1 MSSAND
7 LTRARRVLEIEADA
21 VRALADRVGEEFSRA
36 VEILL
41 GVSGKVVVTGMGKS
55 GIIARKIAATL
66 ASTGTPSFFL
76 HAAEAGHGDLGM
88 VMRGDAVLAISNSGE
103 SREILRLLPVF
114 KRLALP
120 IVAITGD
127 VRSTLGRT
135 ADVVID
141 GSVREEA
148 CPLAL
153 APTASTT
160 AAVAL
165 GDALAIVLMERRGF
179 REEDFATLH
188 PDGSLGRRLV
198 RVVDLMHTGDGIP
211 LVRESEP
218 LSRAIEE
225 ITAKRLGHTGIVD
238 DAGRLVGLLADG
250 DLRRLMQRGGGARLE
265 VAIREVMARSPRTVG
280 EGALGAEAV
289 AVMEKHSITA
299 LFIVAEDGRPKGIVH
314 LHDLL
319 RAGVV

>member
-1 MSSAND
+1 VTA
-7 LTRARRVLEIEADA
+7 LLA
-21 VRALADRVGEEFSRA
+21 VP
-36 VEILL
+36 
-41 GVSGKVVVTGMGKS
+41 GKVVVTGMGKS

-88 VMRGDAVLAISNSGE
+88 VMRGDAVLAVSNSGE

-120 IVAITGD
+120 IVALTGD
-127 VRSTLGRT
+127 LRSTLGRT
-135 ADVVID
+135 ADVVLD
-141 GSVREEA
+141 GGVREEA

-160 AAVAL
+160 AALAL

-179 REEDFATLH
+179 REEDFASLH

-198 RVVDLMHTGDGIP
+198 RVADLMHTGDGLPIAVETD
-211 LVRESEP
+211 L
-218 LSRAIEE
+218 LSRVIVEM
-225 ITAKRLGHTGIVD
+225 TDKKLGHAGIVD
-238 DAGRLVGLLADG
+238 EDGRLVGLVTDG
-250 DLRRLMQRGGGARLE
+250 DLRRLLQSGGGGRLDIP
-265 VAIREVMARSPRTVG
+265 VRDVMTRRPRTVG
-280 EGALGAEAV
+280 EGALGAEAL
-289 AVMEKHSITA
+289 ATMEQHSITA
-299 LFIVAEDGRPKGIVH
+299 LFIVDQNGRPRGIVH